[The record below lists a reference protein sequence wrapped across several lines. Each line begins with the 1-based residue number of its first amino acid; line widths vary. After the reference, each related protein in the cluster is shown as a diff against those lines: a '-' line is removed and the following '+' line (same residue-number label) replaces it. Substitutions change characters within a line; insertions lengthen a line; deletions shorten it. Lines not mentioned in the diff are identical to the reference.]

1 LLSKKSFVPHVKY
14 IKILA
19 AKGGKPVD
27 AYSLF
32 LVFLAIYIAA
42 LVGIGLYSAHRQRS
56 VTDFWLAGRE
66 LGPIT
71 IGFSAAS
78 AWITASA
85 LLLATGL
92 FLLIGIGSIWIWVF
106 PNIAGLIII
115 AAISGRI
122 KNIPALTQPEL
133 MEIRYDPMIR
143 APVAVAVTVMMILFS
158 VTDFIGFK
166 LVLGTFFG
174 IEPFY
179 AIIIMAAS
187 VALYVSVGGFRAVV
201 WTDLLQYILLA
212 GLAIYVAALALDLCA
227 TKGVSLVTASSML
240 GPDWWNPFILGGLLG
255 ALVFMIA
262 LLPGWVA
269 EQDPWQKIWAARDEA
284 SAKRGLLLG
293 AALLA
298 LVYFCCLL
306 TAIGLSVLY
315 PRPAGEVDAEM
326 LYLKIISDNVSPS
339 LLALLTIGFAAASMS
354 CTDTF
359 ATSGASCISRD
370 LIQRHLWPT
379 ATMKQM
385 LIVNRALVIIM
396 IAISSAIALNVNS
409 IMDAVIIATV
419 IGTTSYFFPIIGGLY
434 WKRAT
439 KWGAM
444 AALVVGGGTQILL
457 IIYELFLL
465 KQPLDSISPLLTEHG
480 VLLGLF
486 LSAISFFCVSLSTKP
501 TEDIRLAPFFP
512 DIAEKVFGIGIP
524 KVDKNSSHYHEIM
537 TKLEEKMAGNRAHFN
552 LAIDLVPVRADGAST
567 TGELKWEQFV
577 EKLTAMHSLWFTPTG
592 SHIVYRLTQA
602 DMLACVKMVRGDKN
616 QIWLSAEP
624 KSELYERLK
633 DELYLAYEEIEDALP
648 EFGMTAS
655 ILP

>member
-1 LLSKKSFVPHVKY
+1 M
-14 IKILA
+14 
-19 AKGGKPVD
+19 D

-32 LVFLAIYIAA
+32 MVFLAIYVAA
-42 LVGIGLYSAHRQRS
+42 LIGIGLYSSRRQRS

-66 LGPIT
+66 LGAVT

-92 FLLIGIGSIWIWVF
+92 FLLMGIGSIWIWVF

-143 APVAVAVTVMMILFS
+143 APVAVAVTIMMILFS

-174 IEPFY
+174 IEPLF
-179 AIIIMAAS
+179 AITIMAAS
-187 VALYVSVGGFRAVV
+187 VAAYVSIGGFRAVV

-212 GLAIYVAALALDLCA
+212 GLAIYVAILALGLTA
-227 TKGVSLVTASSML
+227 EKGVSLLTASSAL
-240 GPDWWNPFILGGLLG
+240 GADWWNVFVMGGLMG
-255 ALVFMIA
+255 ALVFQLA

-269 EQDPWQKIWAARDEA
+269 EQDPWQKIWAARDER

-293 AALLA
+293 AGLLA
-298 LVYFCCLL
+298 LVYFCCLI
-306 TAIGLSVLY
+306 TAIGLSALY
-315 PRPAGEVDAEM
+315 PRPGGEVEAEM
-326 LYLKIISDNVSPS
+326 LYLKIISDNVAPW

-379 ATMKQM
+379 ATMKEM
-385 LIVNRALVIIM
+385 LIVNRILVIIM
-396 IAISSAIALNVNS
+396 IAISASIALNVNS

-434 WKRAT
+434 WRRAT
-439 KWGAM
+439 KWGALS
-444 AALVVGGGTQILL
+444 ALIVGGGTQILL
-457 IIYELFLL
+457 ISYELFWH
-465 KQPLDSISPLLTEHG
+465 KQPLDIISPLLTEHG
-480 VLLGLF
+480 VLAGLS
-486 LSAISFFCVSLSTKP
+486 LSALFFVGVSLLTRP

-512 DIAEKVFGIGIP
+512 DIAEKVFGGGIP
-524 KVDKNSSHYHEIM
+524 TVDRNGSRYQEVM
-537 TKLEEKMAGNRAHFN
+537 TQIEEKIAGERFHLHLF
-552 LAIDLVPVRADGAST
+552 IDVMPVRADGALMPE
-567 TGELKWEQFV
+567 ELKWDRFIERL
-577 EKLTAMHSLWFTPTG
+577 KDMHSLWFTPTG
-592 SHIVYRLTQA
+592 SHIVYRLSQA
-602 DMLACVKMVRGDKN
+602 DMLACVKMVRGDTS

-624 KSELYERLK
+624 RREQRERQK
-633 DELYLAYEEIEDALP
+633 DEIFLAYEEIEDALL
-648 EFGMTAS
+648 EFGMTLMVRA
-655 ILP
+655 

>member
-1 LLSKKSFVPHVKY
+1 M
-14 IKILA
+14 
-19 AKGGKPVD
+19 D

-42 LVGIGLYSAHRQRS
+42 LVGIGLYSARSQRS

-92 FLLIGIGSIWIWVF
+92 FLLMGIGSIWIWVF

-133 MEIRYDPMIR
+133 MEIRYDPIIR
-143 APVAVAVTVMMILFS
+143 APVAVAVTIMMILFS

-166 LVLGTFFG
+166 LVLSTFFG
-174 IEPFY
+174 IEPVY
-179 AIIIMAAS
+179 AVLIMAAS
-187 VALYVSVGGFRAVV
+187 VAFYVSIGGFRAVV

-212 GLAIYVAALALDLCA
+212 GLAIYVAYLSLGLSAE
-227 TKGVSLVTASSML
+227 KGVSIFAASTAL
-240 GPDWWNPFILGGLLG
+240 GSDWWNLFILGGLMG
-255 ALVFMIA
+255 ALVFQLA
-262 LLPGWVA
+262 LVPGFVA
-269 EQDPWQKIWAARDEA
+269 EQDPWQKIWAARDER

-293 AALLA
+293 AGLLA

-315 PRPAGEVDAEM
+315 PRPTSETEAEM
-326 LYLKIISDNVSPS
+326 LYLKIISDNVSPA

-370 LIQRHLWPT
+370 LIQRYVRPT
-379 ATMKQM
+379 ATMKEM
-385 LIVNRALVIIM
+385 LVVNRILVIIM
-396 IAISSAIALNVNS
+396 IAISAAIALNVNS

-439 KWGAM
+439 TSGAL
-444 AALVVGGGTQILL
+444 AAIVVGGGTQIML
-457 IIYELFLL
+457 IAYELFWR
-465 KQPLDSISPLLTEHG
+465 KESLDGISPLLTEHG
-480 VLLGLF
+480 VLVGLT
-486 LSAISFFCVSLSTKP
+486 LSALFFVGGSLATKP
-501 TEDIRLAPFFP
+501 TEDVRLAPFFS
-512 DIAEKVFGIGIP
+512 DIAERVFGGGIP
-524 KVDKNSSHYHEIM
+524 AVDKKGARYHDIITHIESKISG
-537 TKLEEKMAGNRAHFN
+537 ERAHLN
-552 LAIDLVPVRADGAST
+552 LFIDLVPVRADGASMPE
-567 TGELKWEQFV
+567 ELKWEPFV
-577 EKLTAMHSLWFTPTG
+577 EKLKGMHNLWFTPTG
-592 SHIVYRLTQA
+592 SHIVYRLSQA

-616 QIWLSAEP
+616 QIWLSSEP
-624 KSELYERLK
+624 KSDQCLRQK
-633 DELYLAYEEIEDALP
+633 DELFLAFEEIEDALLD
-648 EFGMTAS
+648 FGMSPSVITC
-655 ILP
+655 

>member
-1 LLSKKSFVPHVKY
+1 M
-14 IKILA
+14 
-19 AKGGKPVD
+19 D

-32 LVFLAIYIAA
+32 IAFLVVYIAA
-42 LVGIGLYSAHRQRS
+42 LAGIGLYFSRRQRS

-92 FLLIGIGSIWIWVF
+92 FLLIGVGSIWIWVF

-133 MEIRYDPMIR
+133 MEIRYDPIVR
-143 APVAVAVTVMMILFS
+143 APVAVAVTIMMILFS

-174 IEPFY
+174 IEPFF
-179 AIIIMAAS
+179 AVAIMAAS
-187 VALYVSVGGFRAVV
+187 VAFYVSLGGFRAVV

-212 GLAIYVAALALDLCA
+212 GLAVYVAALSLGLTAQ
-227 TKGVSLVTASSML
+227 KGVSLMAASTSL
-240 GPDWWNPFILGGLLG
+240 GSDWWNLFIMGGLMG
-255 ALVFMIA
+255 ALVFQLA

-269 EQDPWQKIWAARDEA
+269 EQDPWQKIWAARDER

-293 AALLA
+293 AGLLA
-298 LVYFCCLL
+298 LVYFCCLV

-315 PRPAGEVDAEM
+315 PRPAGETDAEM
-326 LYLKIISDNVSPS
+326 LYLRIISDNVSPT

-370 LIQRHLWPT
+370 LIQRHLRPT
-379 ATMKQM
+379 ATMKEM
-385 LIVNRALVIIM
+385 LVVNRLLVIIM
-396 IAISSAIALNVNS
+396 VAISAFIALNVNS

-439 KWGAM
+439 KWGAL
-444 AALVVGGGTQILL
+444 AALVVGGGVQILL
-457 IIYELFLL
+457 IAYELFWL
-465 KQPLDSISPLLTEHG
+465 KQPLEGISPLLTEHG
-480 VLLGLF
+480 VLVGLT
-486 LSAISFFCVSLSTKP
+486 LSALFFVGVSLATKP
-501 TEDIRLAPFFP
+501 AEDIRLAPFFS
-512 DIAEKVFGIGIP
+512 DVAERVFGGGIP
-524 KVDKNSSHYHEIM
+524 PVDKKSSRYQDIITHIEC
-537 TKLEEKMAGNRAHFN
+537 KVSGKRAH
-552 LAIDLVPVRADGAST
+552 LDLIVDLVPVRADGAAMPE
-567 TGELKWEQFV
+567 ELKWEPFV
-577 EKLTAMHSLWFTPTG
+577 NKLKEIHKLWFTPTG
-592 SHIVYRLTQA
+592 SHIVYRLSQA
-602 DMLACVKMVRGDKN
+602 DMLACVKVVRADKN
-616 QIWLSAEP
+616 QIWISAEP
-624 KSELYERLK
+624 RSEQCERQK
-633 DELYLAYEEIEDALP
+633 DELFLAYEEIEDALL

-655 ILP
+655 VRP

>member
-1 LLSKKSFVPHVKY
+1 M
-14 IKILA
+14 
-19 AKGGKPVD
+19 D

-42 LVGIGLYSAHRQRS
+42 LAGIGLYSSRRQRS

-106 PNIAGLIII
+106 PNIAGLVII

-143 APVAVAVTVMMILFS
+143 APVAVAVTIMMILFS

-179 AIIIMAAS
+179 AIVIMAAS

-227 TKGVSLVTASSML
+227 IKGVSLVTATSML

-315 PRPAGEVDAEM
+315 PRPTGEVDAEM
-326 LYLKIISDNVSPS
+326 LYLKLISDNVSPS

-385 LIVNRALVIIM
+385 LIVNRVLVIIM
-396 IAISSAIALNVNS
+396 IALSSAIALNVNS

-457 IIYELFLL
+457 ITYELFLL
-465 KQPLDSISPLLTEHG
+465 KQPLDSISPMLTEHG

-486 LSAISFFCVSLSTKP
+486 LSAISFFCVSLYTKP

-512 DIAEKVFGIGIP
+512 DIAKKVFGRGIP
-524 KVDKNSSHYHEIM
+524 KVDKNSSRYHEIM
-537 TKLEEKMAGNRAHFN
+537 TKLEEKMTGNRAQLQSSNRPRACSRRRCFHARRAEMGAVRREANSYAFLMVYAHGLPYSLPTYPGGYAGLRQDGARRYEPN
-552 LAIDLVPVRADGAST
+552 LALSRA
-567 TGELKWEQFV
+567 
-577 EKLTAMHSLWFTPTG
+577 
-592 SHIVYRLTQA
+592 
-602 DMLACVKMVRGDKN
+602 
-616 QIWLSAEP
+616 
-624 KSELYERLK
+624 
-633 DELYLAYEEIEDALP
+633 EE
-648 EFGMTAS
+648 
-655 ILP
+655 